1 MAKKVQE
8 QKLIVELIP
17 KTCQYSNV
25 RTTLKKKEWD
35 KIRLIVYEKAGH
47 KCEICHQT
55 GLEQGYRHKLE
66 CHEIWEYKDT
76 KKIQKL
82 VGLIALCPLCHQV
95 KHIGRTSFIGKQKIA
110 LDRLSN
116 INKWNLEEVTQ
127 HVAEAYEKN
136 KERSNFDWTLD
147 ISLLKKSP
155 YNIVINSTE
164 TRKYE
169 KVKYKKRKYTKK
181 KTAKRKRPK
190 KKN

>member
-1 MAKKVQE
+1 MAKKIQE
-8 QKLIVELIP
+8 PKLTVELIP
-17 KTCQYSNV
+17 KTCHYSNV
-25 RTTLKKKEWD
+25 RTTVKKKEWD

-55 GLEQGYRHKLE
+55 GLEQGYRHKIE
-66 CHEIWEYKDT
+66 CHEIWKYNDT

-95 KHIGRTSFIGKQKIA
+95 KHIGRASFIGKEKMA
-110 LDRLSN
+110 FNRLSN
-116 INKWNLEEVTQ
+116 INKWDLEQVTQ
-127 HVAEAYEKN
+127 YVAEAYEKN

-155 YNIVINSTE
+155 YNIVIGLTE